1 MALKND
7 GTVLAWSSNDHGQ
20 LGDGTNTN
28 SSALVQVKEPNDP
41 SGYLS
46 GVNAIAAASSHSLTL
61 KNDDTI

>member
-28 SSALVQVKEPNDP
+28 SSAPVQVKDP